1 MPKQLKGNRKP
12 IPKGNKGLAKL
23 KKVAPQVVAKMGYK
37 KGGLAAS
44 LKKLKRSQGSSI
56 EGEISPRMKRRIDQK
71 IKEEK
76 EKNKNVSGK
85 TGKQGR
91 QGKQRTPI
99 TPDSP
104 QPREVPPRKPRFP
117 RTTPRGRRVGRPKGR
132 VYNI

>member
-1 MPKQLKGNRKP
+1 MPKQLKGNRKL

-91 QGKQRTPI
+91 QGKQRTPS
-99 TPDSP
+99 TPPKP
-104 QPREVPPRKPRFP
+104 QLKPRFP

>member
-44 LKKLKRSQGSSI
+44 LKKLKRSQGSSP
-56 EGEISPRMKRRIDQK
+56 EGEISPRMKRRIDKK

-76 EKNKNVSGK
+76 AKKVVPK
-85 TGKQGR
+85 T
-91 QGKQRTPI
+91 
-99 TPDSP
+99 
-104 QPREVPPRKPRFP
+104 RKPAKPAKPAKPMTPPTARP
-117 RTTPRGRRVGRPKGR
+117 TPTPTKPRGRTGKPKFKGR

>member
-85 TGKQGR
+85 TAKEGR
-91 QGKQRTPI
+91 QGKQRTPS
-99 TPDSP
+99 TPLKP
-104 QPREVPPRKPRFP
+104 QLKPRFP

>member
-91 QGKQRTPI
+91 QGKQRTPS
-99 TPDSP
+99 TPPKP
-104 QPREVPPRKPRFP
+104 QLKPRFP

>member
-44 LKKLKRSQGSSI
+44 LKKLKRSQGSSP
-56 EGEISPRMKRRIDQK
+56 EGEVSPRMKRRIDKK
-71 IKEEK
+71 IEEEK
-76 EKNKNVSGK
+76 AKKVVPK
-85 TGKQGR
+85 T
-91 QGKQRTPI
+91 
-99 TPDSP
+99 
-104 QPREVPPRKPRFP
+104 RKPAKPAKPMTPPTGRARP
-117 RTTPRGRRVGRPKGR
+117 LPQKPRGRTGKPKFKGR

>member
-1 MPKQLKGNRKP
+1 MSTLKKHS
-12 IPKGNKGLAKL
+12 KLFKL

-85 TGKQGR
+85 IGKQGR

-99 TPDSP
+99 TP
-104 QPREVPPRKPRFP
+104 
-117 RTTPRGRRVGRPKGR
+117 VGS
-132 VYNI
+132 

>member
-23 KKVAPQVVAKMGYK
+23 KKVAPQVVAKMGFKK
-37 KGGLAAS
+37 KGGLVEGI
-44 LKKLKRSQGSSI
+44 KKLKRSQGSSI

-76 EKNKNVSGK
+76 AKKV
-85 TGKQGR
+85 
-91 QGKQRTPI
+91 
-99 TPDSP
+99 
-104 QPREVPPRKPRFP
+104 VPKKRKPAKPAKPMTPPKARP
-117 RTTPRGRRVGRPKGR
+117 KPTKPRGRTGKPKFKGR